1 MCKEGFTDD
10 THTRCLGDSIDSD
23 SGASGYLSS
32 SAEKAADAA
41 PDGTTVDKFLMFFL
55 VVGGLAI
62 IGAVIVIGGT
72 SQLHLR
78 TNRQCTL
85 TTKGVIR

>member
-1 MCKEGFTDD
+1 MCKKGFTDD

-23 SGASGYLSS
+23 SGASYLSS
-32 SAEKAADAA
+32 VTEKAADDA
-41 PDGTTVDKFLMFFL
+41 PDGTTVDKFLMFYL